1 MLFASFDFLL
11 FFTVAFAGYWALSG
25 RPGWRALWVILASYF
40 FYMASS
46 KPVEGPLPT
55 PWYFVGL
62 LITSTLVDYLCGLR
76 IAAVQAGFDA
86 SEPSPQSGSGVANAR
101 RPRPG
106 RVWLVASILT
116 NLGLL
121 GYFKYTGFLLEV
133 ISDTAELVGVE
144 AGLPAVKMLLPVGI
158 SFYTFQSLSY
168 TIDVYRGRLP
178 AERNLLKFALFV
190 AFFPQLVAGPIVR
203 ASEFLPQLRH
213 RPTLTRQ
220 DVDFAI
226 WRVTKGLVKKV
237 VLGDFIA
244 ASFTDGVFA
253 APAEYSSLENLLA
266 LYAFTLQIYA
276 DFSGYSDIA
285 IGIGRLLGFRIPEN
299 FNRPYQAV
307 DVADFWRRW
316 HMTLSNWLRDYV
328 YYPLGGS
335 RCSEGRTYVNL
346 WVTMFLVGIWHGASW
361 NFVIYAALQACAM
374 VYHRF
379 CQRQVGSRKSLALG
393 LVGVSVAAGVGGT
406 LLGSIGLELAD
417 PYQFGLVVGGLAF
430 VIGILPTVRER
441 PASRPF
447 HVVLTFHFCV
457 LSRVFF
463 RADSLDSARAMA
475 HALVNWDGF
484 GVRAH
489 LFDIPALS
497 AWIGAVPALAWAR
510 PMAYWGV
517 LVLMITG
524 FFVHFT
530 PPSMT
535 HTIGDRLVPRVPA
548 VVMGMGLAALMGV
561 VSLMLAGPRPNIY
574 FAF

>member
-25 RPGWRALWVILASYF
+25 RPGWRALWVVLASYF

-62 LITSTLVDYLCGLR
+62 LIGSTLVDYFCGLR
-76 IAAVQAGFDA
+76 IAAAQARLGA
-86 SEPSPQSGSGVANAR
+86 PSRSQRPGSETP

-106 RVWLVASILT
+106 RIWLLASIVT

-133 ISDTAELVGVE
+133 VADTAGLFGVD
-144 AGLPAVKMLLPVGI
+144 AHLPTVNILLPIGI

-178 AERNLLKFALFV
+178 AEQSLVRFALFV

-203 ASEFLPQLRH
+203 ASEFLPQLNRQ
-213 RPTLTRQ
+213 PVLTRR

-237 VLGDFIA
+237 VFADFIA
-244 ASFTDGVFA
+244 ASFTDRVFA
-253 APAEYSSLENLLA
+253 APAEYSSLENLFA

-285 IGIGRLLGFRIPEN
+285 IGVGRLLGFRIPEN

-316 HMTLSNWLRDYV
+316 HMTLSSWLRDYV

-335 RCSEGRTYVNL
+335 RCSEGRTYLNL

-361 NFVIYAALQACAM
+361 NFVIYALLQACAM

-379 CQRQVGSRKSLALG
+379 CQRRFESREALARG
-393 LVGVSVAAGVGGT
+393 LIGVSAAAAVGGT
-406 LLGSIGLELAD
+406 LLGSVGLKLVD
-417 PYQFGLVVGGLAF
+417 PVQFGLVVGGLAF
-430 VIGILPTVRER
+430 VIGILPTVSER
-441 PASRPF
+441 PASQSF

-475 HALVNWDGF
+475 HALIYWDGF
-484 GVRAH
+484 GIRAH

-497 AWIGAVPALAWAR
+497 AWLGRVPVLAWAS
-510 PMAYWGV
+510 PVAYWGV
-517 LVLMITG
+517 LLLLVGGLL
-524 FFVHFT
+524 FHFT
-530 PPSMT
+530 PASAT
-535 HTIGDRLVPRVPA
+535 RVVSERLIPRVPA
-548 VVMGMGLAALMGV
+548 VVMGMGLATLMGV